1 MNIHRL
7 SAADYSEYPRERGE
21 WPQLKYDVM
30 RRAGT
35 KERTTGRTRRF
46 LVRFNVCVLF
56 LHLSATICFSWK
68 KSKVKNQFVH
78 IPIFLLWF
86 LLDLVVMLIRR
97 IRLATCIPFN
107 VCSRETDSNI
117 LSVSHRQIHQTLKQP
132 SDVFFNTFSL

>member
-21 WPQLKYDVM
+21 WPKLKYDVM

-78 IPIFLLWF
+78 IPIFF
-86 LLDLVVMLIRR
+86 VVVSPGPGGDVNPSNPSRNVYSFQ
-97 IRLATCIPFN
+97 RLFQGN
-107 VCSRETDSNI
+107 R
-117 LSVSHRQIHQTLKQP
+117 L
-132 SDVFFNTFSL
+132 